1 MSEPFAVR
9 IPRDVVRISGPD
21 AISFLQGQLSQDIV
35 RLEVGS
41 CAWTFVL
48 QPQGKVDAWF
58 RITREAEDSCIA
70 DVDAGYGA
78 AIVARLQR
86 FKLRVKLDLEPLSW
100 QCVAVRGLAAGA
112 VDHGA
117 LGAVLAPPVEWA
129 GTVGVDLLGPAVAA
143 PPGVREGTPDDLAA
157 WRVAVGMPAM
167 GAELD
172 ESTIPAEAGV
182 VDMSVSF
189 TKGCYTGQ
197 ELVARIDSR
206 GNRTPRKL
214 RRVMLEGPAPADGF
228 APGAV
233 LLAADGREVGVLTT
247 VATGAGAAL
256 AYVRREVEPPAEVT
270 VGGVAAVVEAIPG
283 P

>member
-1 MSEPFAVR
+1 MSDPFAVR

-100 QCVAVRGLAAGA
+100 QCVAVRGLAAGTI
-112 VDHGA
+112 DHVA

-129 GTVGVDLLGPAVAA
+129 GTVGVDLLGPSVAS
-143 PPGVREGTPDDLAA
+143 PPGVREGTPADLDA

-172 ESTIPAEAGV
+172 DSTIPAEAGV
-182 VDMSVSF
+182 VDISVSF

-214 RRVMLEGPAPADGF
+214 RRVVLEGVAPAEGF
-228 APGAV
+228 RPGSV
-233 LLAADGREVGVLTT
+233 LLATDGHEVGVLTT
-247 VATGAGAAL
+247 VAPAAGTAL
-256 AYVRREVEPPAEVT
+256 AYVRREVEPPAGVT
-270 VGGVAAVVEAIPG
+270 VGGVPAAVEAILG
-283 P
+283 S